1 MLIPLNQ
8 MVTYFKMNITGI
20 LHVGAHECEEQN
32 FYLKENV
39 QNENIYWIEAM
50 QDKVDLMLMS
60 NPLLNIYQA
69 VISDKNDE
77 EVEFKITNN
86 GQSSSILDLGTHL
99 KHHPQ
104 VHVTNVVK
112 LKTSRLDKVIE
123 KNNINMSNVNF
134 LNLDIQGAELL
145 ALKSMEKYLKNVKYI
160 YTEVNTEKVYKDCAL
175 MNEIDDY
182 LQQFGFTRA
191 VHKLFGNC
199 GWGDALYIKN
209 D

>member
-1 MLIPLNQ
+1 
-8 MVTYFKMNITGI
+8 
-20 LHVGAHECEEQN
+20 
-32 FYLKENV
+32 
-39 QNENIYWIEAM
+39 
-50 QDKVDLMLMS
+50 
-60 NPLLNIYQA
+60 
-69 VISDKNDE
+69 
-77 EVEFKITNN
+77 
-86 GQSSSILDLGTHL
+86 
-99 KHHPQ
+99 
-104 VHVTNVVK
+104 
-112 LKTSRLDKVIE
+112 
-123 KNNINMSNVNF
+123 MSNVNF

-199 GWGDALYIKN
+199 GWGDALYIKT